1 VHRIEARAVLVEAP
15 AQPAVGGVADIDRVS
30 ELQLDLRRVVSRDGA
45 FVLPPGVVLCS
56 FGWRGVTGAPAT
68 ERRPRC

>member
-30 ELQLDLRRVVSRDGA
+30 ELQIHLRGVVSGVGA
-45 FVLPPGVVLCS
+45 FVLPAGVVLRS
-56 FGWRGVTGAPAT
+56 FG
-68 ERRPRC
+68 

>member
-15 AQPAVGGVADIDRVS
+15 AQPAVRDVAGSDRVS
-30 ELQLDLRRVVSRDGA
+30 ELQLDLRGVVSGGGA
-45 FVLPPGVVLCS
+45 FVLPPGVVQRS
-56 FGWRGVTGAPAT
+56 SGWRGVAGTPAT

>member
-30 ELQLDLRRVVSRDGA
+30 ELQIHLRGVVSGVGA
-45 FVLPPGVVLCS
+45 FVLPAGVVVRS
-56 FGWRGVTGAPAT
+56 SG
-68 ERRPRC
+68 

>member
-30 ELQLDLRRVVSRDGA
+30 ELQLHLRGVVSGVGA
-45 FVLPPGVVLCS
+45 FVLPAGVVLRS
-56 FGWRGVTGAPAT
+56 SG
-68 ERRPRC
+68 